1 MFEILITVIL
11 AVTTIVLPTKPYAN
25 FTYIADA
32 KTNSLASSALI
43 VSVIP
48 DTPYASPEKSL
59 ALNEN
64 EGDRVDSD
72 NVATSSPEA
81 IIELIVATF
90 PQDPIMLEVA
100 KAESGL
106 NPKAKNPNS
115 SATGIFQIL
124 SGTWKHFSC
133 EGEPVNAKDNILCA
147 KKVLDGQGLGAWQES
162 YPLWKNF

>member
-1 MFEILITVIL
+1 MPNNQSYVN
-11 AVTTIVLPTKPYAN
+11 IVYALPKS
-25 FTYIADA
+25 
-32 KTNSLASSALI
+32 SLASSSLI

-48 DTPYASPEKSL
+48 YTPEKSL

-124 SGTWKHFSC
+124 TGTWKHFNC
-133 EGEPVNAKDNILCA
+133 EGEPMNAEDNIVCA
-147 KKVLDGQGLGAWQES
+147 KKILEGQGLGAWQES
-162 YPLWKNF
+162 YPLWK

>member
-1 MFEILITVIL
+1 MFDII
-11 AVTTIVLPTKPYAN
+11 AIVVSALVAIASPASPQSPN
-25 FTYIADA
+25 FVYIAEA

-48 DTPYASPEKSL
+48 DTPEKSL
-59 ALNEN
+59 ALNEKGGD
-64 EGDRVDSD
+64 EGKDDII
-72 NVATSSPEA
+72 AISSPEA
-81 IIELIVATF
+81 IVELIVATF
-90 PQDPIMLEVA
+90 PQDPIMLKVA

-124 SGTWKHFSC
+124 AGTWKHFAC
-133 EGEPVNAKDNILCA
+133 EGEPTNAEDNIVCA

-162 YPLWKNF
+162 YPYWK